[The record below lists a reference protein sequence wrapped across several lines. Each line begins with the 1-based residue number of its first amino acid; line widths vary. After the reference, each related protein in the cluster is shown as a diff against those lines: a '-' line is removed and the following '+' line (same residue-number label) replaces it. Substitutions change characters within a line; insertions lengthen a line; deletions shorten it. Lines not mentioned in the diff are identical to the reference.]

1 MKQSVYA
8 ILTITLGQSFNASV
22 FRIYGAL
29 YAVGTFILWTVIV
42 FKSLIHIYDVVFRYP
57 LPVIALSQ
65 TPTLEVTQ
73 VSKICD
79 SDDEKKIEEV

>member
-1 MKQSVYA
+1 M
-8 ILTITLGQSFNASV
+8 
-22 FRIYGAL
+22 
-29 YAVGTFILWTVIV
+29 

-79 SDDEKKIEEV
+79 SDDEKKIEDV